1 VGATQKRRA
10 AGGNEAATRKRR
22 RTGKTAGP
30 EGTPSVIP
38 MISYEDGIGA
48 LEWLAKA
55 FGFRETARL
64 TAPDGRLSHG
74 EMRAGDGLI
83 MLASPT
89 PDYRGPKRHRE
100 ACEQARRWSTVPW
113 IIDGVLVYVDHLERH
128 LARAKA
134 AGATILSE
142 IEEGPP
148 GRRYRAEDLEGHR
161 WFFFEKEH
169 G

>member
-1 VGATQKRRA
+1 
-10 AGGNEAATRKRR
+10 
-22 RTGKTAGP
+22 
-30 EGTPSVIP
+30 
-38 MISYEDGIGA
+38 MISYEDGIAA
-48 LEWLAKA
+48 LEWLARA

-64 TAPDGRLSHG
+64 TEPDGRLSHG
-74 EMRAGDGLI
+74 EMRAGDGTI

-100 ACEQARRWSTVPW
+100 SCEQARRWSTVPW
-113 IIDGVLVYVDHLERH
+113 IVDGVLVFVDRLERH
-128 LARAKA
+128 FVRAKA
-134 AGATILSE
+134 AGATILTE

-161 WFFFEKEH
+161 WFFFEKEKINPNA